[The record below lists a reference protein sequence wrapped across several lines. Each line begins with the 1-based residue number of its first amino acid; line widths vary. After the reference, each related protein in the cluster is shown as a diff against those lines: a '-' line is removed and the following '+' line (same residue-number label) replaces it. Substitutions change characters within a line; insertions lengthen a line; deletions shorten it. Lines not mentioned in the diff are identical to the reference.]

1 MCTKSKDNYCCDR
14 KSLLIIEIDH
24 IVVDE
29 PHLMLRVTDI
39 LTENLTSECLDWDKE
54 DNFDRERGDPRGMDL
69 RKLVQAIT

>member
-1 MCTKSKDNYCCDR
+1 MCTKSKDNYCCNR

-39 LTENLTSECLDWDKE
+39 LTDNLTSECLDWDKE

>member
-1 MCTKSKDNYCCDR
+1 MCIKSKDNYCCDR

-39 LTENLTSECLDWDKE
+39 LTILHQSALT
-54 DNFDRERGDPRGMDL
+54 GT
-69 RKLVQAIT
+69 RKIILIGNEEIHGKWI